1 MHSYRVGPFDINV
14 LGGAQ
19 QQRPRVGLFAG
30 RSQNGRHLLQGV
42 VFQRND
48 NERGPKAQRANK
60 PLPDI
65 PRSALYDPYAPVTVS
80 AEVALT
86 VNSKD
91 SLAVNV
97 AVQGQSK
104 DAAGTAVLAPQSKQG
119 SITVSVKDAAGA
131 AVSGAEV
138 TLMVVDKAV
147 LDLMPYE
154 LQVGLRLCWP
164 RPTHKSCGI
173 AQCVSILLQV
183 KN

>member
-1 MHSYRVGPFDINV
+1 MHTYRVGPFNINV
-14 LGGAQ
+14 QGGAQQ
-19 QQRPRVGLFAG
+19 QQRPRVGFFAG
-30 RSQNGRHLLQGV
+30 RSQNGRNLLRASV
-42 VFQRND
+42 VSQRS
-48 NERGPKAQRANK
+48 ERGGATKRASTT
-60 PLPDI
+60 LPDI

-80 AEVALT
+80 AEVSLT
-86 VNSKD
+86 VSSKD

-97 AVQGQSK
+97 SVKGQSK

-154 LQVGLRLCWP
+154 LQVGLVTTGLAS
-164 RPTHKSCGI
+164 H
-173 AQCVSILLQV
+173 
-183 KN
+183 